1 MSPFESIKKL
11 YRRFPQPRSFAQD
24 LASYVQNGHVIINT
38 PEIFIMGR
46 ACVRD
51 HPEVTNP
58 WHRFDHPDC
67 WYVQAA
73 ALAPGVS
80 QDIFLTVIPY
90 PLMWVC
96 FGRNDGPLRYY
107 KFSRI
112 CEMIARFQTRS

>member
-1 MSPFESIKKL
+1 MKPFKAVQKL
-11 YRRFPQPRSFAQD
+11 YIRFPQPRSFDEDRSAN
-24 LASYVQNGHVIINT
+24 AKNGHVINL
-38 PEIFIMGR
+38 PGVFIMGR
-46 ACVRD
+46 PVVKD

-58 WHRFDHPDC
+58 WHRFTNPDC